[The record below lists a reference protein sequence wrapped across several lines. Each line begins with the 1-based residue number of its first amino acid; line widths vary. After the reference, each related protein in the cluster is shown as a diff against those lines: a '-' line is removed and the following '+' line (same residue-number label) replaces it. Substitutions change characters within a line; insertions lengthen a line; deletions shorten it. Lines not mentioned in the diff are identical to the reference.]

1 MLKKIIEIDQYLFLK
16 INQSGQNI
24 YFDTVL
30 PFARTPVFWAPV
42 YLFLLVFIFINFGK
56 KSWWW
61 VCGFLLNVSLTD
73 IISSK
78 IIKPLVAR
86 PRPCMDEY
94 FSEKVRL
101 LVNGCGANGSFTSSH
116 AANHFGIAMFL
127 IITLKHFLP
136 KYIYLAFV
144 WAAVISYAQIYV
156 GVHYPTDII
165 GGALV
170 GLFTGWITGN
180 FYNTKRGLLAL
191 N

>member
-16 INQSGQNI
+16 INQVGQNSF
-24 YFDTVL
+24 FDTML
-30 PFARTPVFWAPV
+30 PFARTPVFWVPF
-42 YLFLLVFIFINFGK
+42 YLFLIVFVFINFGK
-56 KSWWW
+56 KAWWW

-86 PRPCMDEY
+86 PRPCMDEI
-94 FSEKVRL
+94 FSMKVRL
-101 LVNGCGANGSFTSSH
+101 LASCGANGSFTSSH

-127 IITLKHFLP
+127 FITLKHFSP
-136 KYIYLAFV
+136 KFIYAVFV
-144 WAAVISYAQIYV
+144 WAAVICYAQIYV

-165 GGALV
+165 GGTLV
-170 GLFTGWITGN
+170 GLFIGWITGN
-180 FYNTKRGLLAL
+180 FYNKKRGLLQL